1 MFWHFYKNHS
11 NLFQKTLYEKP
22 TDHQNYLHAKPAHN
36 LSLKK
41 KNSIPYSQS
50 WKIKCVC
57 STSDEYKKTF
67 KWLD

>member
-22 TDHQNYLHAKPAHN
+22 TDHQNYLHAKPAHH

-41 KNSIPYSQS
+41 KQYSLQSIM
-50 WKIKCVC
+50 KNKMCLLN
-57 STSDEYKKTF
+57 F
-67 KWLD
+67 

>member
-22 TDHQNYLHAKPAHN
+22 TDHQNYLHAKPAHH

-41 KNSIPYSQS
+41 K
-50 WKIKCVC
+50 
-57 STSDEYKKTF
+57 KTVF
-67 KWLD
+67 LTVNHEK